1 MEESNPARR
10 SSGVYDATYG
20 SPPSL
25 ASNASL
31 KGDFK
36 VSVTRH
42 VENRPGTIGHAVAP
56 AGVTTT
62 TPAGVPTGV
71 DAAKPTSAMDDRA
84 DSEPVPPP
92 TRARVPFYKRKW
104 FIITQIVL
112 APIGFAMIFI
122 LLWPVVRAVIQLVVN
137 RSTLDIQVATVSGA
151 TNNS

>member
-1 MEESNPARR
+1 MEESNSARG

-20 SPPSL
+20 SSPSS

-31 KGDFK
+31 RGDFK
-36 VSVTRH
+36 VSVTPSLKT
-42 VENRPGTIGHAVAP
+42 NQSIIGHAVP
-56 AGVTTT
+56 TGFT

-71 DAAKPTSAMDDRA
+71 DAAKPTSAMDHRA
-84 DSEPVPPP
+84 NSDPFSPL
-92 TRARVPFYKRKW
+92 TRARVPFYRRKW